1 MMKMLSALILL
12 WALCCFAL
20 PAPSNF
26 FDVEQPDGSSFKA
39 RNVGNEHFHYR
50 ETSDGF
56 PVVRD
61 KMGFFSYAN
70 ENAESSGNFVRDEKY
85 RTASEKEFLS
95 KLDKSAVREKFKS
108 KFRLKKQS
116 YANEAGVQFLSS
128 PDINNSYT
136 VQLLPKVSRNLAIGE
151 KHALVLLVQFKDIKF
166 SSEDPNAEF
175 TRYMN
180 EEGYN
185 GHYNIGSV
193 RDYFVENSMGVFT
206 PIFDVVG
213 PITLSGNFYE
223 TYGPKG
229 KYGEYNEFAG
239 AQMAL
244 REALDSLVK
253 RNSINFKQYD
263 NDNDGYLDFVYM
275 YYAGIGS
282 HDSEQ
287 DSSIWAHS
295 STLASPV
302 RVARNLYVSRYAC
315 SSELDGMA
323 YLYNKNKKVL
333 SGIGSFIHEFSHVL
347 GLVDIYGQDPAGSLY
362 YSVGPYDLMASGSY
376 NCLANASHSLSC
388 TPPYYSAFE
397 RFSVGWFN
405 PRDLYVNG
413 SVKLAPV
420 NNNVAYRIQNPND
433 ENEFFMLEYRSIKKW
448 DSDFPY
454 PGMLVWHVTFNAKVF
469 ASNLINTPT
478 FDYVDLVEADGLQTA
493 MTAAGDPFPGYSRVT
508 EIASFKTTAGED
520 LGISISEISEAEDYS
535 YVQFTVSMDAEEGS
549 VQYMEND
556 TEVEWEPE
564 SSSSEEIESSSSE
577 ESSSSVSSSSVESSS
592 SEETPIV
599 ASSRLLKNE
608 GDAYLFAL
616 NGKLLYKG
624 RYAKGFEA
632 PKEFAHMP
640 LVLQVRQNGKVVK
653 TVRLK

>member
-1 MMKMLSALILL
+1 MLSALILL

-26 FDVEQPDGSSFKA
+26 FDVEQPDGSSFMA
-39 RNVGNEHFHYR
+39 RNVGDEYFHYK

-70 ENAESSGNFVRDEKY
+70 ENGESSGNFVREEKF

-95 KLDKSAVREKFKS
+95 KLDKKAIRAKFREKHKS
-108 KFRLKKQS
+108 RKQERS
-116 YANEAGVQFLSS
+116 LESGALFLSAS
-128 PDINNSYT
+128 NLDNSYS
-136 VQLLPKVSRNLAIGE
+136 VQYLPKSSKNLAIGT
-151 KHALVLLVQFKDIKF
+151 KRVLVLLVQFKDIKF
-166 SSEDPNAEF
+166 SSKDPNAEY

-185 GHYNIGSV
+185 EYYNLGSV

-229 KYGEYNEFAG
+229 IYGKYNEVAG
-239 AQMAL
+239 TQMAL
-244 REALDSLVK
+244 REAIDSLLK
-253 RNSINFKQYD
+253 RDNINFKQYD
-263 NDNDGYLDFVYM
+263 NDGDGYLDFVYM

-282 HDSEQ
+282 HDTGQ

-295 STLASPV
+295 SKIASPIHL
-302 RVARNLYVSRYAC
+302 ARNLYIDRYAC
-315 SSELDGMA
+315 SSELDGFA
-323 YLYNKNKKVL
+323 YWHNRNKKIL
-333 SGIGSFIHEFSHVL
+333 SGIGSFVHEFSHVL
-347 GLVDIYGQDPAGSLY
+347 GLVDTYGQSLNDSSYY
-362 YSVGPYDLMASGSY
+362 YSIGPYDLMASGSY
-376 NCLANASHSLSC
+376 NCPANIFRSQSC
-388 TPPYYSAFE
+388 APPYYNAFE

-433 ENEFFMLEYRSIKKW
+433 ENEFYMLEYRSIKKW

-454 PGMLVWHVTFNAKVF
+454 PGILVWHITFNAKVF

-478 FDYVDLVEADGLQTA
+478 FDYVDLVEADGVQTA

-556 TEVEWEPE
+556 TEVEWEPG
-564 SSSSEEIESSSSE
+564 SSSSEDIESSE
-577 ESSSSVSSSSVESSS
+577 ESSSSVSSSSMESSS